1 MERFCFVW
9 SSLLALNVQSASK
22 CQSLPQVFQSGSIGF
37 HPSSTGS
44 AGNCQQQKS
53 QYKIPKLNLGFNR
66 GHQITHFEGNQTSS
80 KSMVVLRDFPSKM
93 KCMKFGARCHGVHGP
108 RFIGVKINSS
118 YPSIGIYSRPFIG
131 VSYNSI
137 YHWFLGPPCGETA
150 FHHQELLNLNNAPAA
165 GEPSDNKLSMR
176 SYR

>member
-1 MERFCFVW
+1 MVVLTSFECAKCIKVPEFATGFPVIHRVSPFKHWERW
-9 SSLLALNVQSASK
+9 E
-22 CQSLPQVFQSGSIGF
+22 IDE
-37 HPSSTGS
+37 
-44 AGNCQQQKS
+44 KS

-66 GHQITHFEGNQTSS
+66 GHQMTHFEGNQTSS

-131 VSYNSI
+131 VSYNCI
-137 YHWFLGPPCGETA
+137 FHWFLGPPCGETA

-165 GEPSDNKLSMR
+165 GEPSDTKLSMR